1 MTVENTFFYTFTFL
15 LSKLLYNIFTLS
27 VAEETLMDKA
37 YAFKKERVLED
48 LRSDETFGLSQTEAE
63 KRLIQYGLNSLGEEK
78 RTPLWKRFLSQF
90 ADAMVLILIGAAV
103 LSAIM
108 ALQESGFEGWIDVIV
123 IMAIVIINA
132 ILGVYQEGK
141 ADQAIAALKRMSSP
155 RSKVIRDGQKIEIP
169 SDQLVPGDIVALE
182 AGDLVAADIRILSQN
197 SIKVEEASLTGESVP
212 VEKSAFAVLPEDT
225 GLGDREN
232 MFFMGTAITYGR
244 AVGIVTD
251 TGTKTELGKIATKL
265 KTIDDSVTPL
275 QRSLNSLGKIL
286 GAICIAVCLI
296 VFFVDVFIQGT
307 SITESLMISISLA
320 VAAIPEGLAAVVTI
334 VLAIGMTRMAARN
347 AIVRKLL
354 AVETL
359 GCVDVICSDKT
370 GTLTQNE
377 MTVTRVYFGST
388 SYRIS
393 GTGYAPVGEIVS
405 EADRT
410 DSPNQAWKLPM
421 LACVLCNDAVIR
433 EGDEGR
439 YACIGDPTE
448 GALVALAGKAGFKR
462 DETQGEYPRITELP
476 FDSDRKMM
484 TTYHA
489 NVVPEQIISFTKG
502 APDIV
507 LDRCTSYFDGKKS
520 TPMSDS
526 LKKEIEG
533 INHLFASDA
542 LRVLA
547 TAYKIY
553 GAEDENITADFSH
566 ENDMIFLSLVGMI
579 DPARPEAKE
588 AIRICKDAGIRPV
601 MITGDYKDTAVAIAR
616 ELGMMDGGVQS
627 LSGAEL
633 NEISDA
639 DLEKLC
645 ETTNVYA
652 RVSPDHKVRIVSA
665 LQKNNH
671 IASMTGD
678 GVNDAMALKT
688 ADIGVAMGITGTEV
702 AKNSADM
709 ILTDDNFATIVH
721 AIEEGRIIYSNI
733 RKFVGFLLSCNV
745 GEILIIFVISLIPAA
760 VFNSYGMPIEAAIT
774 PLTAIQLLWLNLV
787 TDSFPALAL
796 GREKGE
802 PDIMKQPPRHK
813 SESIIN
819 KQMRV
824 MILVQ
829 SLAIFAAVFT
839 SFIVGLN
846 VLFVNDVTRLE
857 ASRTMA
863 FATLIIAELFRAY
876 SSRSERISVF
886 KLGLFSNGMMNVA
899 VVFSTLMLL
908 AVIYIPGVNGVF
920 DNRALP
926 AVAWVPILLLA
937 VIPFL
942 AGELFKVIRESRRKN
957 RDQANGQT
965 N

>member
-1 MTVENTFFYTFTFL
+1 ME
-15 LSKLLYNIFTLS
+15 
-27 VAEETLMDKA
+27 KA
-37 YAFKKERVLED
+37 YALNKKQVLEQ
-48 LRSDETFGLSQTEAE
+48 LNSDETIGLSQTEAE

-78 RTPLWKRFLSQF
+78 KTPLWKRFLGQF
-90 ADAMVLILIGAAV
+90 ADAMVLILIGAAI
-103 LSAIM
+103 LSAFM
-108 ALQESGFEGWIDVIV
+108 ALNEPGFEGWIDVIV

-141 ADQAIAALKRMSSP
+141 ADQAIAALKKMSSP
-155 RSKVIRDGQKIEIP
+155 QSKVFRDGQKTEVP

-182 AGDLVAADIRILSQN
+182 AGDLVAADLRILSQS

-212 VEKSAFAVLPEDT
+212 VEKNAFAVLSEDT

-251 TGTKTELGKIATKL
+251 TGTRTELGKIATKL

-275 QRSLNSLGKIL
+275 QRNLNSLGKIL

-296 VFFVDVFIQGT
+296 VFIVDVFIQKT
-307 SITESLMISISLA
+307 PWDESLMIAVSLA

-334 VLAIGMTRMAARN
+334 VLAIGMTRMASRN

-377 MTVTRVYFGST
+377 MTVTRFFSASRLFHV
-388 SYRIS
+388 S
-393 GTGYAPVGEIVS
+393 GTGYTPNGAIVA
-405 EADRT
+405 EDGQPT
-410 DSPNQAWKLPM
+410 DSEMNIRLSM
-421 LACVLCNDAVIR
+421 LASVLCNDAVIR
-433 EGDEGR
+433 ENGDGR
-439 YACIGDPTE
+439 FSCIGDPTE
-448 GALVALAGKAGFKR
+448 GSLIALAAKGGYIR
-462 DETQGEYPRITELP
+462 EESHSEYPRITELP

-484 TTYHA
+484 TTYHI
-489 NVVPEQIISFTKG
+489 NVIPEQITSFTKG
-502 APDIV
+502 APDII
-507 LDRCTSYFDGKKS
+507 LGRCVSYFDGKKAV
-520 TPMSDS
+520 PMTDS
-526 LKKEIEG
+526 IRKEIEDT
-533 INHLFASDA
+533 NHRFASDA

-547 TAYKIY
+547 LAYKTY
-553 GAEDENITADFSH
+553 GAEDENIAADFSH
-566 ENDMIFLSLVGMI
+566 ENDLIFLGLTGMI

-588 AIRICKDAGIRPV
+588 AIRVCRDAGIRPV

-616 ELGMMDGGVQS
+616 DLGMMKDTDKS

-633 NEISDA
+633 DAVTDEELEI
-639 DLEKLC
+639 LC
-645 ETTNVYA
+645 ETTSVYA
-652 RVSPDHKVRIVSA
+652 RVSPDHKVRIVNA
-665 LQKNNH
+665 LKKNQH

-678 GVNDAMALKT
+678 GVNDAMALKS

-721 AIEEGRIIYSNI
+721 AIEEGRIIYGNI

-745 GEILIIFVISLIPAA
+745 GEILVIFIISLIPAA
-760 VFNSYGMPIEAAIT
+760 FFNAVGVPITGAIT

-802 PDIMKQPPRHK
+802 PDIMKQPPRRK
-813 SESIIN
+813 NESIIN
-819 KQMRV
+819 RSMKR
-824 MILVQ
+824 MIMVQ
-829 SLAIFAAVFT
+829 SSAIFVAVFS
-839 SFIVGLN
+839 SFMIGLN
-846 VLFVNDVTRLE
+846 ILFVNSEYRLE
-857 ASRTMA
+857 SSRTMA
-863 FATLIIAELFRAY
+863 FATLIIAELFRAF
-876 SSRSERISVF
+876 SSRSERVSIF
-886 KLGLFSNGMMNVA
+886 KLGIFSNKMMNAA
-899 VVFSTLMLL
+899 VIFSSLMLL
-908 AVIYIPGVNGVF
+908 LVIYIPGVNSIF

-926 AVAWVPILLLA
+926 LIAWLPIVLLA

-942 AGELFKVIRESRRKN
+942 AGEISKAFRTKFPNRKMN
-957 RDQANGQT
+957 
-965 N
+965 

>member
-1 MTVENTFFYTFTFL
+1 ME
-15 LSKLLYNIFTLS
+15 
-27 VAEETLMDKA
+27 KA
-37 YAFKKERVLED
+37 YALSSEHVIEQLKSNEKA
-48 LRSDETFGLSQTEAE
+48 GLSQAEAE
-63 KRLIQYGLNSLGEEK
+63 RRLIQYGLNSLGEEK

-108 ALQESGFEGWIDVIV
+108 ALNEPGFEGWIDVIV

-155 RSKVIRDGQKIEIP
+155 QSKVIRDGEKNEIP
-169 SDQLVPGDIVALE
+169 SDQLVPGDIIALE
-182 AGDLVAADIRILSQN
+182 AGDLVAADIRILSQS

-212 VEKSAFAVLPEDT
+212 VEKNAQKVLAEDT

-244 AVGIVTD
+244 AVGVVTD
-251 TGTKTELGKIATKL
+251 TGTRTELGKIATKL

-275 QRSLNSLGKIL
+275 QRNLTGLGKLL
-286 GAICIAVCLI
+286 GAICIVVCII
-296 VFFVDVFIQGT
+296 VFLVDVFIQHT
-307 SITESLMISISLA
+307 PWDESLMIAVSLA

-334 VLAIGMTRMAARN
+334 VLAIGMTRMASRN

-377 MTVTRVYFGST
+377 MTVTRLYAGERT
-388 SYRIS
+388 YHIS
-393 GTGYAPVGEIVS
+393 GTGYMPVGEISSDDDQPVQ
-405 EADRT
+405 ADSRLRF
-410 DSPNQAWKLPM
+410 AM
-421 LACVLCNDAVIR
+421 LACVLCNDAVLR
-433 EGDEGR
+433 ENEEGR
-439 YACIGDPTE
+439 YTCIGDPTE
-448 GALVALAGKAGFKR
+448 GSLVALAGKAGYER
-462 DETQGEYPRITELP
+462 EETNRRYPRITELP
-476 FDSDRKMM
+476 FDSERKMM
-484 TTYHA
+484 TTYHL
-489 NVVPEQIISFTKG
+489 NVVREQITSFTKG
-502 APDIV
+502 APDVI
-507 LDRCTSYFDGKKS
+507 LNRCTHCYDGENVIPL
-520 TPMSDS
+520 TDS
-526 LKKEIEG
+526 IKRKIEEM
-533 INHLFASDA
+533 NHRFATDA

-547 TAYKIY
+547 LSYRTY
-553 GAEDENITADFSH
+553 GAEDENILADFSH
-566 ENDMIFLSLVGMI
+566 ENDLIFLGLAGMI

-588 AIRICKDAGIRPV
+588 AIRVCREAGIRPV
-601 MITGDYKDTAVAIAR
+601 MITGDYKDTAVAIAHD
-616 ELGMMDGGVQS
+616 LGMMAKGVQS
-627 LSGAEL
+627 LSGSEL
-633 NEISDA
+633 DKISDEE
-639 DLEKLC
+639 LEEKC
-645 ETTNVYA
+645 EATSVYA
-652 RVSPDHKVRIVSA
+652 RVSPDHKVRIVGA
-665 LQKNNH
+665 LQKNDH
-671 IASMTGD
+671 IVSMTGD

-702 AKNSADM
+702 AKNSSDM

-745 GEILIIFVISLIPAA
+745 GEILVIFIISLIPAA
-760 VFNSYGMPIEAAIT
+760 FFNTIGEPVIGAIT

-802 PDIMKQPPRHK
+802 PDIMSQPPRPR

-819 KQMRV
+819 KRMRT

-829 SLAIFAAVFT
+829 STAIFAAVF
-839 SFIVGLN
+839 SAFLIGMN
-846 VLFVNDVTRLE
+846 ILFVNDAARLP

-863 FATLIIAELFRAY
+863 FATLIIAELFRAF
-876 SSRSERISVF
+876 SSRSERVSVF
-886 KLGLFSNGMMNVA
+886 KLGLLSNRMMNVA
-899 VVFSTLMLL
+899 VSFSALMLL

-920 DNRALP
+920 DNTSLP
-926 AVAWVPILLLA
+926 PVAWIPIIALA
-937 VIPFL
+937 IIPFL
-942 AGELFKVIRESRRKN
+942 VSELFKIIRSKRRNLRKETAGDN
-957 RDQANGQT
+957 DPV
-965 N
+965 